1 MKNITPP
8 GVQNSNFLELILQ
21 AHSLSSRGKNRAR
34 SSASSSS
41 SSTLTASSS
50 DVSIK
55 RFVNNK
61 DSLNNNNN
69 QDTVSEVQLH
79 TATDDIISHPG
90 LYKEPRL
97 NKSDSA
103 SLSQHQWL
111 NSRHGSHV
119 PLSPNSIDNRYTC
132 LMIFKHCEY
141 FADDFMLLSFLC
153 RRLRAIQISISHDQL
168 NNRSY
173 NDQDDLLAGTGHHGQ
188 SLGNTLTPIVQQP
201 TRRGVS
207 LGRESFRHHH
217 QRNQIVSGCVPQN
230 LVFRGDQQH
239 QSPNLN
245 IDNCFVLKSQLR
257 R

>member
-1 MKNITPP
+1 MTYLSFVLIVFTRKFQTD
-8 GVQNSNFLELILQ
+8 QWALEFLFCFDFKLRIWREFFEHFFLQFQ

-79 TATDDIISHPG
+79 TTDTDIISHPG

-132 LMIFKHCEY
+132 QEPIY
-141 FADDFMLLSFLC
+141 FAKWFYVPFLS
-153 RRLRAIQISISHDQL
+153 D
-168 NNRSY
+168 
-173 NDQDDLLAGTGHHGQ
+173 
-188 SLGNTLTPIVQQP
+188 
-201 TRRGVS
+201 
-207 LGRESFRHHH
+207 
-217 QRNQIVSGCVPQN
+217 CVPFKSVSVTTSWTTEIRTRMISWPV
-230 LVFRGDQQH
+230 LVMVK
-239 QSPNLN
+239 PWEIL
-245 IDNCFVLKSQLR
+245 
-257 R
+257 

>member
-1 MKNITPP
+1 MRA
-8 GVQNSNFLELILQ
+8 FEQ
-21 AHSLSSRGKNRAR
+21 AHSLSSRGKTRAR

-55 RFVNNK
+55 RYVK
-61 DSLNNNNN
+61 DSLNNNHS
-69 QDTVSEVQLH
+69 DTEVQSNEESLAS
-79 TATDDIISHPG
+79 TTTHPG

-111 NSRHGSHV
+111 NGRLGSHV
-119 PLSPNSIDNRYTC
+119 PLSPNSIDNRYILQYYQGLET
-132 LMIFKHCEY
+132 LANIY
-141 FADDFMLLSFLC
+141 VILLLG
-153 RRLRAIQISISHDQL
+153 RLRAIQISISHDQL
-168 NNRSY
+168 NNRTASY
-173 NDQDDLLAGTGHHGQ
+173 NHLDMPSDDLLTTQTGHHNPA
-188 SLGNTLTPIVQQP
+188 LGNTLTPIVQQP
-201 TRRGVS
+201 TRRVS
-207 LGRESFRHHH
+207 LGRESFR
-217 QRNQIVSGCVPQN
+217 QRNIAGCVPQN